1 MWWTS
6 RRRRMSSGNLRPA
19 KHAANRFVQKP
30 KMKLTAR
37 YRSLRASQGQLRNPD
52 NPDRILE
59 SAAADKIRNYRDA
72 YAVNRQVAFLPACM
86 TTSGRIHGEFLRLLF
101 FLSNKQ
107 ADDYFAALGYEAR
120 KEEFCHRRG
129 VFFYRNRCTIGL
141 ACAQAIA
148 LRGAPT
154 TARRHVSAP
163 RRRPPPHLA
172 ADNFRWADLS

>member
-52 NPDRILE
+52 NPDHILE
-59 SAAADKIRNYRDA
+59 SAAADKIRNYRDP
-72 YAVNRQVAFLPACM
+72 YQRNQQVAFLPAYM
-86 TTSGRIHGEFLRLLF
+86 STTGRVHGELFRLIF

-107 ADDYFAALGYEAR
+107 ADVL
-120 KEEFCHRRG
+120 
-129 VFFYRNRCTIGL
+129 T
-141 ACAQAIA
+141 
-148 LRGAPT
+148 
-154 TARRHVSAP
+154 
-163 RRRPPPHLA
+163 
-172 ADNFRWADLS
+172 DLQSSI